1 MPLQRFPKQ
10 EVKVTAFKI
19 RGEKVNKMV
28 MQNILQE
35 KAQSLNE
42 IEGEISLLTTI
53 GVDDQ
58 EIKYLIYLKNQRMWN
73 D

>member
-1 MPLQRFPKQ
+1 
-10 EVKVTAFKI
+10 
-19 RGEKVNKMV
+19 MV
-28 MQNILQE
+28 MQQNILQE